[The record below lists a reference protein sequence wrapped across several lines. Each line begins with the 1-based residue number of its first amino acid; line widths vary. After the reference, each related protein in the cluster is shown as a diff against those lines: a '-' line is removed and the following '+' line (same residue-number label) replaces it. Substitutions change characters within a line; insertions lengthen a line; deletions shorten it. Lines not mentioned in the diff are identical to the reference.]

1 MIEAAKARYCKHSQ
15 TIKNFNHK
23 CDSFSDGSCVLV
35 FDYLQRVHTAP
46 CVGWE
51 LLSGWFEGIKNLNDI
66 LHYVPIFVSD
76 PLLLCVWRVTSY
88 QGDKDLKKRFSDN
101 LRRRTDS
108 IEDFENF
115 TVAASLTTDTKTTSF
130 NIERKEAVFICL
142 QHCIASNSSKTLQI
156 RE

>member
-23 CDSFSDGSCVLV
+23 RDSVSDFGSCVLV

-101 LRRRTDS
+101 LRRRTDN

-130 NIERKEAVFICL
+130 KIERKEAVL
-142 QHCIASNSSKTLQI
+142 LATLHC
-156 RE
+156 

>member
-23 CDSFSDGSCVLV
+23 RDSVSDFGSCVLV
-35 FDYLQRVHTAP
+35 FDYLQRVHTA
-46 CVGWE
+46 
-51 LLSGWFEGIKNLNDI
+51 NNI

-115 TVAASLTTDTKTTSF
+115 TVDCCSVLDNRYKNHFFQDWEKRGCSACNIALLTTLIILKLCKFGD
-130 NIERKEAVFICL
+130 NPLNL
-142 QHCIASNSSKTLQI
+142 QAFKNPW
-156 RE
+156 